1 MKPNTSGENLE
12 AEPKNEVKLTP
23 AKDIAKSI
31 TAKPIINP
39 PIIGRIDVFCSS
51 LITIAFLI
59 LYPFVNCLFVYIFN

>member
-31 TAKPIINP
+31 TAKPIISP

-51 LITIAFLI
+51 LITIAFFMLV
-59 LYPFVNCLFVYIFN
+59 PFISCLLFIVN

>member
-12 AEPKNEVKLTP
+12 AGPKKEVKLTP

-31 TAKPIINP
+31 TANPIISP
-39 PIIGRIDVFCSS
+39 PIIGRIDVFCFS

-59 LYPFVNCLFVYIFN
+59 LFPFY